1 VKTEQVK
8 ETAEVIAAIP
18 PIAWITIIIVAFI
31 ILGIAIVLKFDKLSK
46 FFFGSRKGVL
56 VKKEE
61 APENV
66 QVDVQESQFIQ
77 YVSSWTHEIKLSESV
92 KISPIENLHDFFK
105 SIIDEISSKKVSAKK
120 LVINLVDTEKMN
132 SSAVKDIT
140 SLIELC
146 IEKYPQIDLTI
157 LLSKEPSEQI
167 KLSQSIWTALINS
180 HNTSGGSDINVHVIC

>member
-1 VKTEQVK
+1 MKTEQVK

-18 PIAWITIIIVAFI
+18 PIAWITIVLVAFI
-31 ILGIAIVLKFDKLSK
+31 ILGIVIVLKFDKISK
-46 FFFGSRKGVL
+46 LLFGNKKGVL

-61 APENV
+61 AQENT
-66 QVDVQESQFIQ
+66 QIDIAEDQFIQ

-105 SIIDEISSKKVSAKK
+105 SIIDEISVKKVSSKK
-120 LVINLVDTEKMN
+120 LIINLVDTEKMN
-132 SSAVKDIT
+132 SSAVKDVT

-157 LLSKEPSEQI
+157 LIAKEPSEQI

-180 HNTSGGSDINVHVIC
+180 HNTGGGSDINVHVVC